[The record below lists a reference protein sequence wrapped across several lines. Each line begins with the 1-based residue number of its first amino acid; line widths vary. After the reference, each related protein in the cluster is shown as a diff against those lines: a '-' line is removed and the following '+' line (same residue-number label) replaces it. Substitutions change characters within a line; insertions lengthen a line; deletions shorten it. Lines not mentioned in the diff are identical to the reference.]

1 MIKKAVFLWSIV
13 ILIPLLMQGQ
23 NAKTKTKRGFV
34 KFGTGLYL
42 DISELSDYKTY
53 KDPISGLSPTAVVP
67 GKTLWIEGGYKL
79 NNGLILSAG
88 AMWDLTHR
96 KRIDVV
102 YQGQK
107 ELYFEENYSAN
118 IGYEIHL
125 GKSNYFTPTLGLL
138 FNRLTSPTAEY
149 TGPFYHDNTLYIS
162 HPLIDNGVDTELG
175 LVLSLDYYHQ
185 FNNNLFI
192 GARAGVYY
200 VLGFEGITLTPVLGV
215 KF

>member
-1 MIKKAVFLWSIV
+1 
-13 ILIPLLMQGQ
+13 MQGQ
-23 NAKTKTKRGFV
+23 NTKTTKKRGFV

-42 DISELSDYKTY
+42 DISGLYLHKTY

-88 AMWDLTHR
+88 AMWELTLD

-102 YQGQK
+102 YHGQK
-107 ELYFEENYSAN
+107 ELDFEENYSAS

-125 GKSNYFTPTLGLL
+125 GKRNYFTPSLGLL
-138 FNRLTSPTAEY
+138 FDRLTTSTAEY
-149 TGPFYHDNTLYIS
+149 GMAFNQDNKLFIS
-162 HPLIDNGVDTELG
+162 NPHLLNVVDIELG
-175 LVLSLDYYHQ
+175 LVLSLDYYYQ
-185 FNNNLFI
+185 FNNNLFV

-200 VLGFEGITLTPVLGV
+200 ILGFEGITLTPVLGV

>member
-1 MIKKAVFLWSIV
+1 
-13 ILIPLLMQGQ
+13 MQGQ
-23 NAKTKTKRGFV
+23 NTKTKRGFV

-42 DISELSDYKTY
+42 DISGLYLHKTY

-88 AMWDLTHR
+88 AMWELTLD

-102 YQGQK
+102 YHGQK
-107 ELYFEENYSAN
+107 ELDFEENYSAS

-125 GKSNYFTPTLGLL
+125 GKRNYFTPSLGLL
-138 FNRLTSPTAEY
+138 FDRLTTSTAEY
-149 TGPFYHDNTLYIS
+149 DNPYIHNDTLYIS
-162 HPLIDNGVDTELG
+162 NPVISKIVDTELG
-175 LVLSLDYYHQ
+175 LVLSLDYYYQ
-185 FNNNLFI
+185 FNNNLFV

-200 VLGFEGITLTPVLGV
+200 ILGFEGITLTPVLGV

>member
-13 ILIPLLMQGQ
+13 ILIPLLMQVQ
-23 NAKTKTKRGFV
+23 NAKTKTKRGFI

-42 DISELSDYKTY
+42 DISGLYVYKTY
-53 KDPISGLSPTAVVP
+53 KDPISGLSPTAVAP

-88 AMWDLTHR
+88 AMWELTNG
-96 KRIDVV
+96 KYTDVV

-138 FNRLTSPTAEY
+138 YNRLTTSTAEY
-149 TGPFYHDNTLYIS
+149 SILYQNNKPFIANPFIS
-162 HPLIDNGVDTELG
+162 NIVDTELG

>member
-1 MIKKAVFLWSIV
+1 MIKKTIFLWSIV
-13 ILIPLLMQGQ
+13 ILTPLLMQGQ
-23 NAKTKTKRGFV
+23 NTKTKTKRGFV

-53 KDPISGLSPTAVVP
+53 KDPLSGLSPTAVVP

-88 AMWDLTHR
+88 AMWELTHR

-107 ELYFEENYSAN
+107 ELYFEENYSVN
-118 IGYEIHL
+118 VGYEINL
-125 GKSNYFTPTLGLL
+125 GKRNYFTPSLGLL
-138 FNRLTSPTAEY
+138 YNRLTTSTAEY
-149 TGPFYHDNTLYIS
+149 ELPFNHNNTLYITNPVIS
-162 HPLIDNGVDTELG
+162 NTVDTELG

-192 GARAGVYY
+192 GARTGVYY
-200 VLGFEGITLTPVLGV
+200 VLGFEGITLTPVFGV